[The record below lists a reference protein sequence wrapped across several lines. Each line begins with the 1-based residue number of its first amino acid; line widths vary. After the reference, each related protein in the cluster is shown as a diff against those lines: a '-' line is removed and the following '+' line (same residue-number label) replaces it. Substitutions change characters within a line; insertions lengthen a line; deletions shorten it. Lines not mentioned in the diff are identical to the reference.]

1 MRNLILLLSIPLIFS
16 CKNKEQ
22 NKIKHEENKPLTEI
36 SATKKP
42 KTKLE
47 LLQELPKDSLLKNV
61 DLSNENL
68 TEFPDL
74 ADRKIENLNLSHNKL
89 DSLHLDKLPKNLKSL
104 NLSYNHFSGWFKL
117 FCGQKYLKKLFL
129 LDLSHNKIN
138 AFYYCIPTT
147 RLIISYN
154 ELNYVSL
161 DFDSNEIQYLDIS
174 NNKDLNNV
182 LDNVMTY
189 QVDTIKHENIANDL
203 PVTSIIEKLAKEGI
217 D

>member
-47 LLQELPKDSLLKNV
+47 LLQDLPKDSLLKNV
-61 DLSNENL
+61 DLSHENL

-74 ADRKIENLNLSHNKL
+74 ADRKIERLNLSHNEL
-89 DSLHLDKLPKNLKSL
+89 DSLVLNRLPKNLKTID
-104 NLSYNHFSGWFKL
+104 LSYNRFTNDFEL
-117 FCGQKYLKKLFL
+117 PRNQYLKKLFQ
-129 LDLSHNKIN
+129 LDLSHNQIN
-138 AFYYCIPTT
+138 RFYFRIPTA
-147 RLIISYN
+147 RVIISYN
-154 ELNYVSL
+154 DLTYVSL
-161 DFDSNEIQYLDIS
+161 GDNSRCTQYLDIS
-174 NNKDLNNV
+174 NNKNLSNV
-182 LDNVMTY
+182 IGNVMTY
-189 QVDTIKHENIANDL
+189 QIDTIKHENIANDL
-203 PVTSIIEKLAKEGI
+203 PITSALEKLAKEGI